1 MNYIDPL
8 AIELNES
15 IRRNNEYLYN
25 NLSDFGLRIYFPKG
39 ILSQGAEA
47 KAKANKTNAT
57 IGIATEHND
66 PMYLQSIQKYIG
78 NIKPK
83 DSYDYAPASGKPELR
98 KAWLEKL
105 LEENPLLRDKILSNP
120 IVTNGLTHGLS
131 IIGDLFIN
139 PGDIVVTPD
148 KLWENYILMYSVRY
162 GAEIKTFP
170 FYNENGGF
178 NVESFHQTISEI
190 AKSRNKIIIL
200 LNFPNNPTGYTVT
213 VKEAQD
219 IASSIKDVAD
229 SGCNVIA
236 VCDDAYFGL
245 FYDDSANKES
255 ISGYIAGLHPRILT
269 IKADAATKEEY
280 VWGFRVG
287 FLTYILS
294 NPEGKDEIFSALERK
309 TMGCIRSYISNCPN
323 ISQTLVLE
331 ALRSPQLAEEKAKK
345 AEILK
350 SRALRVKEVLKD
362 EKYKS
367 AWDVYPFNS
376 GYFMCLRLKSVDSE
390 ELRTHLL
397 QKYGVGVIALDKT
410 DIRVA
415 FSCVEEE
422 DIRELFDTIYEAVK
436 DISMA

>member
-1 MNYIDPL
+1 MNYIGPL

-15 IRRNNEYLYN
+15 IKKNNEYLYN
-25 NLSDFGLRIYFPKG
+25 MLSDFGLRIYFPKG
-39 ILSQGAEA
+39 ILRQGAEA
-47 KAKANKTNAT
+47 KTKAKKTNAT
-57 IGIATEHND
+57 IGIATEHGE
-66 PMYLQSIQKYIG
+66 PMYLQSIQKYLG

-98 KAWLEKL
+98 NAWLKKL
-105 LEENPLLRDKILSNP
+105 LDENPSLRNKILSSP
-120 IVTNGLTHGLS
+120 LVTNGLTHGLS
-131 IIGDLFIN
+131 LIGDLFIN
-139 PGDIVVTPD
+139 PGDIIVTSD

-170 FYNENGGF
+170 FYNENEGF
-178 NVESFHQTISEI
+178 NIESFRQTISEV
-190 AKSRNKIIIL
+190 AKSTNKMIIL

-213 VKEAQD
+213 VKEAQEIANAIND
-219 IASSIKDVAD
+219 IAD

-245 FYDDSANKES
+245 FYDDSTIKES

-294 NPEGKDEIFSALERK
+294 DPKGKEEIFNALEQK
-309 TMGCIRSYISNCPN
+309 TMGCIRSLISNCPN

-331 ALRSPQLAEEKAKK
+331 ALKSSQLAEEKAQK
-345 AEILK
+345 AEVLR
-350 SRALRVKEVLKD
+350 SRALKVKEVLKN
-362 EKYKS
+362 EKYKD
-367 AWDVYPFNS
+367 AWSVYPFNS

-390 ELRTHLL
+390 KLRTHLL

-410 DIRVA
+410 DIRIA
-415 FSCVEEE
+415 FSCIEEE
-422 DIRELFDTIYEAVK
+422 NIQELFDTIYSAVI
-436 DISMA
+436 DISFT